1 MDKIYL
7 CDENLEKYSKN
18 KLSKFMSEDELMQHK
33 KLQRQKYSRTA
44 YLRKLESEHK
54 EKELIET

>member
-18 KLSKFMSEDELMQHK
+18 KLSKFMSEDELIQHK
-33 KLQRQKYSRTA
+33 NYNARNIA
-44 YLRKLESEHK
+44 
-54 EKELIET
+54 ELLISVN